1 MDGAPAESHASQTPY
16 LLRQKMLNRAS
27 TFAEGARPSSPNL
40 AHRRSSL
47 LSNLSDAPHSF
58 RASTDSFLRLN
69 ERNDAAK
76 LAGSDEPSHWISNP
90 IIFALLPAAAAL
102 THQNGAAFATDILL
116 LVLAAWFMNW
126 IIQTPW

>member
-1 MDGAPAESHASQTPY
+1 VNSNGLHNGGRRRRRSLRTAPEDVEP
-16 LLRQKMLNRAS
+16 
-27 TFAEGARPSSPNL
+27 
-40 AHRRSSL
+40 RRSSL
-47 LSNLSDAPHSF
+47 LSNFSDAQHSF
-58 RASTDSFLRLN
+58 RSSTDNLLRLG
-69 ERNDAAK
+69 ERNETAK

-126 IIQTPW
+126 IVQTPW

>member
-1 MDGAPAESHASQTPY
+1 MEGAAADGPSA
-16 LLRQKMLNRAS
+16 LRQKMLNRAS
-27 TFAEGARPSSPNL
+27 TFTDGARPSFPNL
-40 AHRRSSL
+40 ARRRSSL
-47 LSNLSDAPHSF
+47 LSNFSDAQHSF
-58 RASTDSFLRLN
+58 RSSTDNLLRLG
-69 ERNDAAK
+69 ERNETAK

-126 IIQTPW
+126 IVQTPW

>member
-1 MDGAPAESHASQTPY
+1 MEAASADGPSA
-16 LLRQKMLNRAS
+16 LRQKMLNRAA
-27 TFAEGARPSSPNL
+27 TFTDGARPSPNL
-40 AHRRSSL
+40 ARRRSSL
-47 LSNLSDAPHSF
+47 LSNLSDAQQSF
-58 RASTDSFLRLN
+58 RSSTDNLLRLG
-69 ERNDAAK
+69 ERNETAK

-126 IIQTPW
+126 IVQTPW